1 MKISV
6 LVTSAFLG
14 FSNLLFAQ
22 DPHFTQHF
30 STGIYC
36 NPAFTGSTG
45 KARLN
50 AAYRNQ
56 WPNIG
61 GGGFNTYFMSFD
73 FCKEKLPIDIG
84 IFYLNDRAG
93 GVTLKTNQVGLS
105 LGRSFRMFKNVSLRI
120 GFSGALAS
128 RKLDIGN
135 LTFGDPS
142 DPINNSPLLSVNYA
156 LINFG
161 MVMHSNRFLLGISA
175 SNLNEPNQ
183 GFFGSQ
189 SRLPLKYTLQ
199 GAIRINMND
208 IENLSGIYISGIY
221 INQQDFNTYLPGIIY
236 RYKFFRAGLAYR
248 YKDAFISNLAY
259 AGKNL
264 SIGYSYDYTVSKLTN
279 KTGGSHEFT
288 INWTFGKLNEKRPGI
303 GFISSLF

>member
-1 MKISV
+1 
-6 LVTSAFLG
+6 
-14 FSNLLFAQ
+14 
-22 DPHFTQHF
+22 
-30 STGIYC
+30 
-36 NPAFTGSTG
+36 
-45 KARLN
+45 
-50 AAYRNQ
+50 
-56 WPNIG
+56 
-61 GGGFNTYFMSFD
+61 MSFD

-93 GVTLKTNQVGLS
+93 GVTIRTNQVGLS

-120 GFSGALAS
+120 GFSGALTS
-128 RKLDIGN
+128 RKLDISN

-142 DPINNSPLLSVNYA
+142 DPIINSPLLSVNYA

-161 MVMHSNRFLLGISA
+161 MVMHSNRFLFGISA
-175 SNLNEPNQ
+175 SNLNEPDQ
-183 GFFGSQ
+183 GFFGGQ

-199 GAIRINMND
+199 GALRINMND
-208 IENLSGIYISGIY
+208 IENLSGVYISGIY

-236 RYKFFRAGLAYR
+236 RYKFIRAGLAYR
-248 YKDAFISNLAY
+248 YKDAFIVNAAY
-259 AGKNL
+259 SGKNL

-279 KTGGSHEFT
+279 QTGGSHEFT